1 MNDAVVQLVADDVAA
16 GVDFHQAGL
25 HEAID
30 VRVQTAQSGRE
41 LARKHVHGALREVHR
56 GPAIA
61 GLAIQRTALRHVV
74 RHVRD
79 VDTQP
84 VVAVRQPID
93 GDRVVE
99 VPGVLAVDRDRLDV
113 PEIGP
118 AGEVPVS
125 HRRPEADRLRHG
137 LLAVCLRN
145 PVLAEN
151 HAEVHTGRLDVAEH
165 LDDAAGRVARRR
177 RKSRDLDRDHLTRLR
192 PARIAGDH
200 LDVHEQLAIEGH
212 DIAQARPV
220 EHVAP
225 HHRRRVALEDL
236 DDAALGTTAFPHTL
250 QSRDDAVAVH
260 RLPKVAAGDV
270 DVPRHVVERAL
281 GSDEPIALRIHV
293 DAADHEMHA
302 VGKAHVAAA
311 GLDEG
316 AGPHEVLDPP
326 SKRGPLVS
334 RNFQPLHELRHR
346 CGMIDP
352 LADQGQN
359 LVVRKHCWKSTA
371 FGLRHRSSVFGLR
384 SSVFR
389 SSVFG
394 LRSGLRTTG
403 YWLRGLCRNS
413 VRARS
418 LQPVACSRDT
428 ALVFRLKTTFSNRR
442 PNPVV

>member
-1 MNDAVVQLVADDVAA
+1 MNSSIRRWATLRSAASTASTFPSSSSTSSFSGRSKSIEPRRRRRPLRTLNSSPISSNRGTRGRYFSIVAASRVGQNRVHVGVRHPLVAVNDAVVQLVADDVAA

-41 LARKHVHGALREVHR
+41 LAREHVHGALREVHR

-118 AGEVPVS
+118 AGEVLVS

-220 EHVAP
+220 EHITP

-250 QSRDDAVAVH
+250 QSR
-260 RLPKVAAGDV
+260 RRRG
-270 DVPRHVVERAL
+270 RRA
-281 GSDEPIALRIHV
+281 SPP
-293 DAADHEMHA
+293 
-302 VGKAHVAAA
+302 
-311 GLDEG
+311 EG
-316 AGPHEVLDPP
+316 CRRRCRCPP
-326 SKRGPLVS
+326 SRRRAGARVGRTHSPAHS
-334 RNFQPLHELRHR
+334 CR
-346 CGMIDP
+346 CGRPRDACGREGP
-352 LADQGQN
+352 
-359 LVVRKHCWKSTA
+359 
-371 FGLRHRSSVFGLR
+371 
-384 SSVFR
+384 
-389 SSVFG
+389 
-394 LRSGLRTTG
+394 
-403 YWLRGLCRNS
+403 RGGRG
-413 VRARS
+413 
-418 LQPVACSRDT
+418 SR
-428 ALVFRLKTTFSNRR
+428 
-442 PNPVV
+442 